1 MLMGMLSMQAVAVW
15 GVDYIVLTSV
25 DRDDTPDGGAA
36 HIARTVQLLK
46 AQSPQL
52 KVECLSP
59 DFRGDM
65 DAVRLVAQSGLDVF
79 AHNIE
84 TVHRLQVRLPDV
96 PHECVIA
103 ITDTKLFPHTVL
115 CIPTFLSNPVCAF
128 PVFAVSLDCQL

>member
-1 MLMGMLSMQAVAVW
+1 MFSSGRKSVLQSFSRSKKYWPEHVMMCIVLVQAVAAW

-25 DRDDTPDGGAA
+25 DRDDTPDGGSA

-46 AQSPQL
+46 EQSPGL

-59 DFRGDM
+59 DFGGDM

-84 TVHRLQVRLPDV
+84 TVHRLQVCL
-96 PHECVIA
+96 
-103 ITDTKLFPHTVL
+103 
-115 CIPTFLSNPVCAF
+115 
-128 PVFAVSLDCQL
+128 

>member
-1 MLMGMLSMQAVAVW
+1 MNHPEVRRIHKRAFWHTLSVPLQAVAAW

-25 DRDDTPDGGAA
+25 DRDDMPDGGSA

-46 AQSPQL
+46 EQNPRL

-65 DAVRLVAQSGLDVF
+65 EAVRLVAESGLDVF

-84 TVHRLQVRLPDV
+84 TVHRLQVCCLFPIPCGV
-96 PHECVIA
+96 F
-103 ITDTKLFPHTVL
+103 KLFRIL
-115 CIPTFLSNPVCAF
+115 FF
-128 PVFAVSLDCQL
+128 